1 MKLKGIT
8 SENTKHSYN
17 NSEIMKNEQSNY
29 SAKNILIAFAIM
41 LILLLTGFQS
51 LVGQT
56 LKTKNIV
63 LVHGAFADGSG
74 WKPVY
79 DILSKKGYHVSIVQ
93 NPLTSLKNDVNAT
106 NSVINQQDGQ
116 VVLVG
121 HSWGGTVITE
131 AGNNPKVVALV
142 YVAAFVPDHGEN
154 TIQWITAAP
163 ASPEAGFTKPDEFG
177 FVYFEYAK
185 FHKGFASDL
194 TEKQSNFMRD
204 SQIPII
210 GRSFEDM
217 ITKAAWKTK
226 PVYAVLATD
235 DKALSPV
242 TQRNMYKRAN
252 AKITEVKAS
261 HVVFISNPEAVAN
274 TIIQAAEGK

>member
-1 MKLKGIT
+1 MKLQLIN
-8 SENTKHSYN
+8 SENTKHLN
-17 NSEIMKNEQSNY
+17 NTLDIMKNEKSNY
-29 SAKNILIAFAIM
+29 SAKNILIAIAIVV
-41 LILLLTGFQS
+41 ILLLTGFQS
-51 LVGQT
+51 VVGQT
-56 LKTKNIV
+56 VKTKNIV

-106 NSVINQQDGQ
+106 KSVINQQDGQ

-131 AGNNPKVVALV
+131 AGNNPKVAALV
-142 YVAAFVPDHGEN
+142 YVAAFVPDQGEN
-154 TIQWITAAP
+154 TIQWVTATP

-185 FHKGFASDL
+185 FHKGFAGDL
-194 TEKQSNFMRD
+194 TEKQSSFMRD
-204 SQIPII
+204 SQIPIVDK
-210 GRSFEDM
+210 SFEDVVS
-217 ITKAAWKTK
+217 KAAWKTK
-226 PVYAVLATD
+226 PAYAVLATD
-235 DKALSPV
+235 DKALNPA
-242 TQRNMYKRAN
+242 TQRTMYQRAN